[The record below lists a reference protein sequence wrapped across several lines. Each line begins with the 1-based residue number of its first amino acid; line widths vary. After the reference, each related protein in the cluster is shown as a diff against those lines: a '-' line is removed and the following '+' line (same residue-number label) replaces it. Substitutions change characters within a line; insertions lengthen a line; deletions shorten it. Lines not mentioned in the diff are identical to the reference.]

1 MIKHIV
7 AWTLKDHAKGN
18 DKATNAKLMQ
28 EMFAS
33 LRGKI
38 PGMLKLETG
47 IDFSKTDAS
56 YDVMLYTE
64 FESKEAL
71 AGYQAHPDHKALMPF
86 IAEVRVGRMLV
97 DYEV

>member
-7 AWTLKDHAKGN
+7 AWTLKDHAHGN
-18 DKATNAKLMQ
+18 DKATNARLMQ
-28 EMFAS
+28 EMFAG

-64 FESKEAL
+64 FESREAL
-71 AGYQAHPDHKALMPF
+71 AGYQAHPEHKALMPF
-86 IAEVRVGRMLV
+86 IAEARVNRMLV

>member
-1 MIKHIV
+1 
-7 AWTLKDHAKGN
+7 
-18 DKATNAKLMQ
+18 MQ
-28 EMFAS
+28 EMFAG

-38 PGMLKLETG
+38 PGMLKLEMG

-56 YDVMLYTE
+56 YDIMLYTE

-86 IAEVRVGRMLV
+86 IAEARVSRMLV

>member
-28 EMFAS
+28 EMFAG

-86 IAEVRVGRMLV
+86 IAVVRVGRMLV
-97 DYEV
+97 DYEI

>member
-28 EMFAS
+28 EMFAG

-47 IDFSKTDAS
+47 IDFSKTEAS

-86 IAEVRVGRMLV
+86 ISEVRVGRMLV